1 MRRVRSIWLGFV
13 SASLALAAST
23 VTSKPATAQE
33 PPALGA
39 IVDPAEKARV
49 RNLIEGA
56 RKEGALS
63 WIGVQFEPDRA
74 GIILAEFKRHYGL
87 DSLRTGY
94 VYASTGEII
103 NQIETFLSEKRNSV
117 DIVWSSSWAWYKDLL
132 RRGEIMRYESPHYR
146 DYTLS
151 DRNGMSEPGYWVSD
165 AYSFSPLYNP
175 AALARR
181 GIRDLRPTSWA
192 DFVDPRLA
200 GSTSMIDPL
209 VSASAAPVLA
219 GVTKVL
225 GDDWL
230 RKLGANKPALHVRGA
245 QGRDAVGS
253 GAVAL
258 TLLGTPADAL
268 SLIERGVAVKQ
279 AFPSEGVVLI
289 PFTPIIL
296 KDAPHPNAA
305 RLFIDFVRSRHGAQS
320 IATQAGALLFFGRPG
335 IELKHPELMPAAED
349 VKVIPFDWNREGSDE
364 AIGRFRDKARAAGI
378 GRD

>member
-1 MRRVRSIWLGFV
+1 MKRARSKWLGFV
-13 SASLALAAST
+13 SAGLAIAAGMA
-23 VTSKPATAQE
+23 TSISVAAQE

-39 IVDPAEKARV
+39 ITDPVEKARV
-49 RNLIEGA
+49 RELIEGA

-74 GIILAEFKRHYGL
+74 EIILSEFKRHYGL
-87 DSLRTGY
+87 DNLRAGY
-94 VYASTGEII
+94 VYAPTGEII
-103 NQIETFLSEKRNSV
+103 NRIETLLGGKRNSV

-132 RRGEIMRYESPHYR
+132 RRGEILRYESPHYK

-175 AALARR
+175 AALERR
-181 GIRDLRPTSWA
+181 GIKDFRPTSWA

-219 GVTKVL
+219 GVTKAL
-225 GDDWL
+225 GDGWL
-230 RKLGANKPALHVRGA
+230 SKLGANKPALHVRGA

-253 GAVAL
+253 GEIAL
-258 TLLGTPADAL
+258 TMLGTPADAM
-268 SLIERGVAVKQ
+268 SLIERGIEVKQ
-279 AFPSEGVVLI
+279 VFPSEGVVLI

-296 KDAPHPNAA
+296 KDAPHPNTA
-305 RLFIDFVRSRHGAQS
+305 RLFIDFVRSPQGAQS

-335 IELKHPELMPAAED
+335 IKLKHPQLMPAAED
-349 VKVIPFDWNREGSDE
+349 VMVIPFDWNSEGSDE

-378 GRD
+378 GRN